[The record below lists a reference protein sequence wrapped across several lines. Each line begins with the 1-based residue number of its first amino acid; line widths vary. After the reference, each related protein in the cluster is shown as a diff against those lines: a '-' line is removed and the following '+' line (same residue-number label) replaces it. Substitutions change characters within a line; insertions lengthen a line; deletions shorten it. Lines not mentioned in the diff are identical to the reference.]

1 MRKPVFLVSLLILSS
16 VASLFTPAI
25 HADDDV
31 STANVLASNTTGWI
45 CSPDCGDE
53 IVDEFDWYRVTLD
66 EYSTSQ
72 VFIENLDDYSAV
84 TMIITFFSTNPQVQ
98 VEQFEVDANENNSF
112 FMNNSNATSQ
122 DFLIEI
128 TTEAGWGDDGSSYAI
143 TRIDEHNN
151 HWESATEISTGT
163 FLPEDQ
169 VCITNCDDYIVDG
182 DDWFIFTANENESI
196 AVVAEELSWWTYL
209 DFELFKMVNGAPE
222 TFAYQYRGGSAGGLQ
237 DYSVRAWFNAT
248 EEAQYLVRVYTDY
261 SDTVEYN
268 LSVSVGTWVDVIEDD
283 FHWVSFPNLKIGDEI
298 RMQAVRTDSPNDLDI
313 LLFNTAEF
321 EEYRLGVIE
330 GTGSTPDEL
339 LAEED
344 CLVCSIAFEITPERI
359 GLMDAKPT
367 TTHDSMQTITWSPT
381 LFLVADY
388 TDYRKNPPSNSEI
401 DVASVF
407 LSIAV
412 LESDVKTED
421 YELYQQESDLSWT
434 LIDSGTTEGGILMP
448 PQEGWSASITEDDGL
463 LSSTT
468 YRLEVE
474 SCDINCTLLSNSTFE
489 VTNQAPIASMN
500 IDGGINGDFIEGIP
514 ILFDASTSFDR
525 DNDQLTY
532 SWEMN
537 NLVLS
542 TEAIFEAQF
551 DNGTYQLD
559 FTTID
564 IYGASS
570 TITQQLEVIPLS
582 LDNFNSNPNMVLP
595 QDTTARITIENIN
608 MQETSI
614 APSWTEFGFIGTGIG
629 IGINVESMVTQTIQ
643 YDLLSTNM
651 NSQTTFSKTNQ
662 SVHTETA
669 MKMNLA
675 LFIRDLDTNNVTVY
689 DMPMPSSAEIY
700 EGQSWFPV
708 GLFDRVY
715 YWGEMAVVDT
725 VQGSSGMSN
734 SSINIEIP
742 ALDLMEYINKIV
754 NNVPGAQVPLLALSI
769 AVDYNL
775 FVDIDLQIELQNNG
789 QIIEMYLDA
798 DSVTPQLLPE
808 TGITH
813 SHPDVLQYFSYSDL
827 SSDMEIYG
835 SIGLRLR
842 IAQPGWITT
851 GLGFFLEDPMFLE
864 GEWEARLVNSTGP
877 IGLSLSKS
885 YGLSEQL
892 LTLGISYSMPIF
904 IKTLTGTTI
913 ILDVKPYDTIE
924 NITIDLSDS
933 YGFPTEQYHL
943 LFAGK
948 QLELNRTLL
957 DYNIKREA
965 TLHLL
970 LSNTSGEENTT
981 EPETNT
987 TDPETN
993 TTSPESNLTELC
1005 TGDMCW
1011 DGTSRDPVDCSCPE
1025 QENNETITTDEN
1037 KTDLTQSGSDSFD
1050 IMDYALYA
1058 SIGVGGI
1065 LLIALLFFR
1074 PRRKDPIG
1082 VSPF

>member
-1 MRKPVFLVSLLILSS
+1 
-16 VASLFTPAI
+16 
-25 HADDDV
+25 
-31 STANVLASNTTGWI
+31 
-45 CSPDCGDE
+45 
-53 IVDEFDWYRVTLD
+53 
-66 EYSTSQ
+66 
-72 VFIENLDDYSAV
+72 
-84 TMIITFFSTNPQVQ
+84 
-98 VEQFEVDANENNSF
+98 
-112 FMNNSNATSQ
+112 
-122 DFLIEI
+122 
-128 TTEAGWGDDGSSYAI
+128 
-143 TRIDEHNN
+143 
-151 HWESATEISTGT
+151 
-163 FLPEDQ
+163 
-169 VCITNCDDYIVDG
+169 
-182 DDWFIFTANENESI
+182 
-196 AVVAEELSWWTYL
+196 
-209 DFELFKMVNGAPE
+209 
-222 TFAYQYRGGSAGGLQ
+222 
-237 DYSVRAWFNAT
+237 
-248 EEAQYLVRVYTDY
+248 
-261 SDTVEYN
+261 
-268 LSVSVGTWVDVIEDD
+268 
-283 FHWVSFPNLKIGDEI
+283 
-298 RMQAVRTDSPNDLDI
+298 
-313 LLFNTAEF
+313 
-321 EEYRLGVIE
+321 
-330 GTGSTPDEL
+330 
-339 LAEED
+339 
-344 CLVCSIAFEITPERI
+344 
-359 GLMDAKPT
+359 
-367 TTHDSMQTITWSPT
+367 
-381 LFLVADY
+381 
-388 TDYRKNPPSNSEI
+388 
-401 DVASVF
+401 
-407 LSIAV
+407 
-412 LESDVKTED
+412 
-421 YELYQQESDLSWT
+421 
-434 LIDSGTTEGGILMP
+434 
-448 PQEGWSASITEDDGL
+448 
-463 LSSTT
+463 
-468 YRLEVE
+468 
-474 SCDINCTLLSNSTFE
+474 
-489 VTNQAPIASMN
+489 
-500 IDGGINGDFIEGIP
+500 
-514 ILFDASTSFDR
+514 
-525 DNDQLTY
+525 
-532 SWEMN
+532 
-537 NLVLS
+537 
-542 TEAIFEAQF
+542 
-551 DNGTYQLD
+551 
-559 FTTID
+559 
-564 IYGASS
+564 
-570 TITQQLEVIPLS
+570 
-582 LDNFNSNPNMVLP
+582 
-595 QDTTARITIENIN
+595 
-608 MQETSI
+608 
-614 APSWTEFGFIGTGIG
+614 
-629 IGINVESMVTQTIQ
+629 MVTQTIQ
-643 YDLLSTNM
+643 YDLLFTNV

-892 LTLGISYSMPIF
+892 LTLGISDSMPIF

-1082 VSPF
+1082 VPPF